1 MDTGIDLAAA
11 RTTLEQLLR
20 EHDSTAQTL
29 EGEGAGETSELS
41 HVTQHP
47 GDVGTEVAD
56 NDREVAMLEA
66 NDDRRAEV
74 EAALER
80 LDAGTYG
87 TCVDCGQPIDA
98 ARLEFRPEAARC
110 LPDQEKH
117 EAAHG

>member
-1 MDTGIDLAAA
+1 VDSQAT

-20 EHDSTAQTL
+20 ELDSATQTL

-56 NDREVAMLEA
+56 NDRETAVLEA
-66 NDDRRAEV
+66 ADERRAEV
-74 EAALER
+74 EAALAR

-87 TCVDCGQPIDA
+87 RCVDCGQEIDA
-98 ARLEFRPEAARC
+98 ARLEYRPEAARC
-110 LPDQEKH
+110 LADQEKH
-117 EAAHG
+117 EAANA